1 MTVELFTWGF
11 VQWVEQAVTFQP
23 AARDKGTSSPRGVRV
38 GISYREPPCALGQ
51 LQSARDSQSWEM
63 SPTQGKG
70 DADGE
75 GARAEGETSP
85 PRLNEQPQKPQNTH
99 QPQV

>member
-23 AARDKGTSSPRGVRV
+23 AARDKGPH
-38 GISYREPPCALGQ
+38 PPEVSGGYQ
-51 LQSARDSQSWEM
+51 LQGTSLCTGPAAICQGFPELGVG
-63 SPTQGKG
+63 PTQGKG

>member
-1 MTVELFTWGF
+1 MGF
-11 VQWVEQAVTFQP
+11 RAVGG
-23 AARDKGTSSPRGVRV
+23 AGSHISARDKGTSSPRGVRV
-38 GISYREPPCALGQ
+38 GFSYREPPLCTGPAAICQGFPELGVG
-51 LQSARDSQSWEM
+51 L
-63 SPTQGKG
+63 TQGKG